1 MFTKR
6 ILFSVLSTALIFITG
21 CKIETPPLSINV
33 DGSPVGSVS
42 TQLSCAASVPSTIT
56 AIHNNVSIPINLQVA
71 GGSVPYSFSGI
82 VGNFLSQVTIS
93 DTFENTGSTNI
104 QVTRTYAIADS
115 IGSSALC
122 SLTVTVV
129 PDVAPSALACAF
141 SIDNQGAPLGTLINL
156 GVTVSGGVA
165 PYNSSL
171 YTAGAD
177 STYSSVLTQ
186 TATETFSAYVIYGV
200 AGLKTASVRMTDS
213 VGTAVT
219 CSQVVTVIGAPSV
232 SVAAS
237 PSSTVVS
244 GSSITLTAQ
253 TSNFGSTLPTITFS
267 TTSGGV
273 TFTAVGNTIVVGTT
287 DGQARTI
294 IVNVEATTATQQ
306 ATTAITLTFT
316 APAQSLNCS
325 LSHLTGFYQVGDIV
339 TFNVSAL
346 LGQSLALTTLSAQD
360 GTVLDYLGASHAR
373 VRFNSAGYKTV
384 SATASS
390 ISTGALCNGGATLTD
405 NVSILGVTPTTL
417 SCSAV
422 TTYNPSYRGEFF
434 LARAVV
440 PAGVGVGT
448 VRLVDIKTSWSAQTS
463 YSYYNDATSSYMA
476 IYNVGSFPIALTV
489 RDSAG
494 NEATCSTTQVIY

>member
-6 ILFSVLSTALIFITG
+6 ILFSALATSLIFITG
-21 CKIETPPLSINV
+21 CKVETPPISINV
-33 DGSPVGSVS
+33 DGSPVGSHS

-56 AIHNNVSIPINLQVA
+56 AIHNNVSIPINLQVT
-71 GGSVPYSFSGI
+71 GGSIPYSYSGI
-82 VGNFLSQVTIS
+82 VGNFLSQVTVS
-93 DTFENTGSTNI
+93 DTFENSGVTNI
-104 QVTRTYAIADS
+104 QVTRTYLIADS
-115 IGSSALC
+115 IGSSTLC

-141 SIDNQGAPLGTLINL
+141 SVYNQGAPVGTLINL

-177 STYSSVLTQ
+177 STSSVLTQ
-186 TATETFSAYVIYGV
+186 TGTGDFSAYVFYGV

-253 TSNFGSTLPTITFS
+253 TSNFGSTLPTINFS
-267 TTSGGV
+267 TTNGGV

-294 IVNVEATTATQQ
+294 IVNVEASTATQQ

-316 APAQSLNCS
+316 APAQNLNCS

-339 TFNVSAL
+339 TFNVSTL

-405 NVSILGVTPTTL
+405 NVTILGVTPTTL